1 MHRLKELA
9 IILILIGFLAYLP
22 SLFGG
27 FVWDDE
33 DFVYANTY
41 VKEFQIGKFWTENAI
56 AGRGK
61 NSNYYRPIQFSM
73 YALIYK
79 VAGPNPFAFH
89 AVGII
94 LHIITAIMVIIA
106 IIAITNSSF
115 VGFFTSL
122 FFLIHPLQTE
132 SVSYISGHSDPLYAI
147 FFLLSLLFFLKRNER
162 MLYKMLSVVFFIVA
176 LLSKELALILP
187 GVIILLYVLSS
198 RPEWRDLKDSEIPRQ
213 ARNDK
218 MFRRSDVLL
227 VGIFVSIA
235 ILYLISR
242 FTFLKFSDIA
252 LFWKGN
258 PYGEHF
264 ITRVATFFQNFFV
277 YLGLLIY
284 PKDLFMERDFT
295 VNIVTSLWN
304 PWTFL
309 FLILNMIVLAV
320 YLKSKDNKNVRLFF
334 FFWIAFLLSLVPYTG
349 IFLLNGIF
357 YEHYMYLPQVFFWA
371 AVFCLTHKYLRKL
384 KLLKVLMI
392 VILLLFLVRSYARQ
406 YEWIDS
412 ERFYRQTLSYAP
424 KSVRIMNGLGMSLA
438 EKGNC
443 VEAIQVYKRASILSP
458 RIPNLYHNIA
468 NCYLSMQK
476 PDEAEKYYL
485 KALEVDPSFAF
496 SCISLANMKRPKSS
510 CIMSE
515 K

>member
-1 MHRLKELA
+1 MYRIKELA
-9 IILILIGFLAYLP
+9 IILVLIGFLAYLP

-79 VAGPNPFAFH
+79 VAGPSPIAFH
-89 AVGII
+89 AVGIG
-94 LHIITAIMVIIA
+94 LHVITAIMVIIVIT
-106 IIAITNSSF
+106 IITGSSS
-115 VGFFTSL
+115 VGFLTSL

-132 SVSYISGHSDPLYAI
+132 SISYISGHSDPLYAV
-147 FFLLSLLFFLKRNER
+147 FFLLSILFFLKRNER
-162 MLYKMLSVVFFIVA
+162 MLYKVLSVVFFIIA
-176 LLSKELALILP
+176 LLSKELALVLP
-187 GVIILLYVLSS
+187 GIAILLCVLSS
-198 RPEWRDLKDSEIPRQ
+198 RPERRDLKDFEIPRQ
-213 ARNDK
+213 ARNDIL
-218 MFRRSDVLL
+218 FVA
-227 VGIFVSIA
+227 IFTTIA
-235 ILYLISR
+235 LLYLLSR
-242 FTFLKFSDIA
+242 FTFLQFSDIA
-252 LFWKGN
+252 VFWKGN

-264 ITRVATFFQNFFV
+264 VTRLATFFQNFFV

-295 VNIVTSLWN
+295 VKMVTSLWN
-304 PWTFL
+304 VWTLL
-309 FLILNMIVLAV
+309 FFILNTGIGIF
-320 YLKSKDNKNVRLFF
+320 YFKNRNKEHVRLFF
-334 FFWIAFLLSLVPYTG
+334 YFWIAFLISLLPYTG
-349 IFLLNGIF
+349 VFLLNGIF

-371 AVFCLTHKYLRKL
+371 AVFSLSHKLLKNLKFL
-384 KLLKVLMI
+384 KLLMFVL
-392 VILLLFLVRSYARQ
+392 LFLFLVRSYVRQ

-438 EKGNC
+438 EKENC
-443 VEAIQVYKRASILSP
+443 VEAIQVYKRASALSP
-458 RIPNLYHNIA
+458 RTPNLYHNIA

-485 KALEVDPSFAF
+485 KALETDPSFTF
-496 SCISLANMKRPKSS
+496 SCISLKNMGRPKSS
-510 CIMSE
+510 CIIPQ
-515 K
+515 KY

>member
-1 MHRLKELA
+1 MYRLKELA
-9 IILILIGFLAYLP
+9 IILILVGFLAYLP

-41 VKEFQIGKFWTENAI
+41 VKEFQINKFWTENAI

-79 VAGPNPFAFH
+79 MAGPNPFAYH
-89 AVGII
+89 AVGVG
-94 LHIITAIMVIIA
+94 LHVITAIMVIIVIT
-106 IIAITNSSF
+106 IITSSSS
-115 VGFFTSL
+115 VGFLTAL

-132 SVSYISGHSDPLYAI
+132 SISYISGHSDPLYAV

-162 MLYKMLSVVFFIVA
+162 MLYKILSIVFFIVS

-187 GVIILLYVLSS
+187 GIVILVVLSL
-198 RPEWRDLKDSEIPRQ
+198 RPSESEGKQSIDKIATSSFDKLRTP
-213 ARNDK
+213 RNDI
-218 MFRRSDVLL
+218 ML
-227 VGIFVSIA
+227 VILYISIA
-235 ILYLISR
+235 LLYLISR
-242 FTFLKFSDIA
+242 FTFLKFSDIT

-264 ITRVATFFQNFFV
+264 VTRLATFFQNFFV

-284 PKDLFMERDFT
+284 PKNLFMERDYT
-295 VNIVTSLWN
+295 VNILTSLWN
-304 PWTFL
+304 PWTLLFCALNVIIIVKRNRL
-309 FLILNMIVLAV
+309 FL
-320 YLKSKDNKNVRLFF
+320 

-357 YEHYMYLPQVFFWA
+357 YEHYMYLPQIFFWG
-371 AVFCLTHKYLRKL
+371 AVFSFSH
-384 KLLKVLMI
+384 KLLKNPRLLKYLKFLKLLMI
-392 VILLLFLVRSYARQ
+392 VITLLFLIRSYARQ

-412 ERFYRQTLSYAP
+412 ERFYRQTLSYAS
-424 KSVRIMNGLGMSLA
+424 KSVRILNGLGMSLA

-443 VEAIQVYKRASILSP
+443 EEAIQVYKRASVFSP
-458 RIPNLYHNIA
+458 RTPNLYHNIA
-468 NCYLSMQK
+468 NCYVSMQK

-485 KALEVDPSFAF
+485 KALEIDPSFSF
-496 SCISLANMKRPKSS
+496 SCMALLKMGKPKSS
-510 CIMSE
+510 CIMSQ
-515 K
+515 KY